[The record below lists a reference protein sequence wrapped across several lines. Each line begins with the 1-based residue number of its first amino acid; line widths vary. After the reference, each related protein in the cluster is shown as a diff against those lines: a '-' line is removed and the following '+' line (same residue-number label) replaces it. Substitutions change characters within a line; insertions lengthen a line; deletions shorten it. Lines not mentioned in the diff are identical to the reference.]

1 MERMTFQELI
11 RKASSM
17 SPVSD
22 EEFEKALNQRPRVE
36 PREGVECETCGNHEY
51 TWVVRDGEKFY
62 KTCEC
67 KAMRDN
73 ARRLRVSG
81 LSDQVKRCTFKSFE
95 TPHEWQ
101 REAKETVVRFV
112 RDKERRWLLL
122 SGQPGCG
129 KTHLCTAAAGR
140 FIVAG
145 AETRYMCWV
154 DESTALKA
162 CVTDDAEYSRK
173 AKPLKECKVLYID
186 DFWKTQKG
194 QNPTP
199 ADVKLA
205 FDILNYRYCNR
216 GLITIISTE
225 RTVDEMLEIDQGVGS
240 RIYEM
245 TKGYR
250 LEFEG
255 TEKNWRIAN
264 G

>member
-22 EEFEKALNQRPRVE
+22 AEFEKVLNHRPRVE
-36 PREGVECETCGNHEY
+36 PREGVECEKCGNHEY

-67 KAMRDN
+67 KTRRDN
-73 ARRLRVSG
+73 IRRLRLSG
-81 LSDQVKRCTFKSFE
+81 LEELVKNYTFQTFQKKY
-95 TPHEWQ
+95 EWQ
-101 REAKETVVRFV
+101 RQAEEIVLKFL
-112 RDKERRWLLL
+112 RDKKRKWMLLY
-122 SGQPGCG
+122 GEPGSG

-140 FIVAG
+140 FIAAG

-154 DESTALKA
+154 SESNALKA
-162 CVTDDAEYSRK
+162 FANDYTEYERRM
-173 AKPLKECKVLYID
+173 KPLKTCRVLYID
-186 DFWKTQKG
+186 DFWKTKENHQ
-194 QNPTP
+194 PTQ
-199 ADVKLA
+199 ADVKIA
-205 FDILNYRYCNR
+205 FDLLNHRYCNR
-216 GLITIISTE
+216 KLVTMISTNWTFE
-225 RTVDEMLEIDQGVGS
+225 EMMDIDKAVAS

-250 LEFEG
+250 VEIMGE
-255 TEKNWRIAN
+255 EKNWRISN